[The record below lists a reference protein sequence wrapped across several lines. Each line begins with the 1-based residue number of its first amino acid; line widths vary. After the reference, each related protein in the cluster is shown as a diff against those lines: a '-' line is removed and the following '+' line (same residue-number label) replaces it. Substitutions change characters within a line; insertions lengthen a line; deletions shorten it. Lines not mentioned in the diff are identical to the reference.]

1 MRISVIIVVLIGS
14 LAGVAGA
21 QPDKAAAQAAFAEG
35 QQRYAAGEYLPAA
48 MKFET
53 AFAFDPDPVYLF
65 NVAQAY
71 RLGNACP
78 KAVTYYRRF
87 LDAVPN
93 PPNLAKVNQYIEQSE
108 ACAKSSA
115 TLEPGTAIGQPV
127 VPVVITPPITESP
140 RADDDPGR
148 SKRWLGIGAM
158 VIGGAAI
165 GVGVYYTTEASRLT
179 QKRIAARDEC
189 PCDPGYG
196 DSIDAEGKTA
206 VLRARISYAA
216 GGALVIGG
224 VALYLL
230 GRNSERS
237 SIAVVP
243 TSDGAYA
250 VGAFS
255 F

>member
-1 MRISVIIVVLIGS
+1 MRISVIAMVVIGC
-14 LAGVAGA
+14 LAGVARA

-71 RLGNACP
+71 RLGNACTQ
-78 KAVTYYRRF
+78 AVSFYRRF
-87 LDAVPN
+87 LEAVPN
-93 PPNLAKVNQYIEQSE
+93 PPNLAKVNQYLEQSE
-108 ACAKSSA
+108 ACAKSST
-115 TLEPGTAIGQPV
+115 TLDPGTAINQPV
-127 VPVVITPPITESP
+127 DPVVVTPPIAERP
-140 RADDDPGR
+140 VADDPGR
-148 SKRWLGIGAM
+148 SKRWLGLGAIF
-158 VIGGAAI
+158 VGGAGI

-179 QKRIAARDEC
+179 QKRIDARDQC
-189 PCDPGYG
+189 PCDPGYADG
-196 DSIDAEGKTA
+196 IDRAGNRA

-224 VALYLL
+224 VVLYLL
-230 GRNSERS
+230 GRTSERS
-237 SIAVVP
+237 AIAVVP

-250 VGAFS
+250 LGSFS